1 MSDTMT
7 KESLK
12 EKLERIKSSNSY
24 DSAKL
29 AYYVRK
35 NVDNGRFIIKRERTD
50 SAVKSPPR

>member
-7 KESLK
+7 KGSLK
-12 EKLERIKSSNSY
+12 ENLERIKSSNSY

-35 NVDNGRFIIKRERTD
+35 NAGNGKLVIKREK
-50 SAVKSPPR
+50 AVSPASPTR

>member
-7 KESLK
+7 KGSLK
-12 EKLERIKSSNSY
+12 ENLERIKSSNSY

-35 NVDNGRFIIKRERTD
+35 HAGNGKFVIKREK
-50 SAVKSPPR
+50 AVSPASPAR